1 MLISLLSALAILSP
15 LLDVSYTIGLMLILF
30 FVVHKKGDRSLE
42 STILLAIV
50 LFALTHIGLPK
61 VVVSS
66 AVFILVGHLL
76 RKNAIWNILV
86 YTALGFVYFEYYGYM
101 ANLSWNTD
109 YILFL
114 ALMGGLSASLIE
126 SVDVKDKEFVILLTV
141 ATVYTIF
148 HIYAISIPM
157 DQLAIAF
164 AISFILSLL
173 ATKAGVADESGL
185 MSATL
190 IGTLTIVFSDIR
202 FFVILLLFY
211 AIGSAV
217 TKYKYSIKL
226 QRGIAEQ
233 AGGARGYANVFSN
246 SLAGLFFVMNYGVF
260 KEEIFLL
267 AFVASIATAL
277 GDTMASEV
285 GKTADR
291 VYLITNFRRVEP
303 GVSGGISLIG
313 EIAALI
319 GCLIVCSFAVLL
331 GILDVKGALISFV
344 SGFIAIHIDSLLGA
358 TLEKWGYLTNSGV
371 NFFATLSAGVF
382 CYLLAMMF

>member
-30 FVVHKKGDRSLE
+30 FFAHRREDRSLE
-42 STILLAIV
+42 STVLLAIV
-50 LFALTHIGLPK
+50 LFALTQIGLPK

-76 RKNAIWNILV
+76 RKNAIWNILI
-86 YTALGFVYFEYYGYM
+86 YTALGFVYFEYYSYV
-101 ANLSWNTD
+101 ANLSWSID

-126 SVDVKDKEFVILLTV
+126 SVEVKDKEFVILLAI
-141 ATVYTIF
+141 ATVYTVF

-190 IGTLTIVFSDIR
+190 IGTLVIVFSDIR

-260 KEEIFLL
+260 KEEVFLL

-313 EIAALI
+313 EISALI
-319 GCLIVCSFAVLL
+319 GCLIVCSFAVVL
-331 GILDVKGALISFV
+331 GILDVKGALISLV

-371 NFFATLSAGVF
+371 NFFATLSAGIF
-382 CYLLAMMF
+382 CYLLATVF